1 MTTQPVTHHQPKDNT
16 MNTSTK
22 TISAPQAK
30 AIGRQAADVATA
42 EVDHAGVNP
51 VRPIQLLSGC
61 ALQSLRGN
69 QRSRAGVI
77 EAIENYV
84 DELLAERPEV
94 LDDERGDDVIK
105 ACDEWLKD
113 LRDAL
118 AQQPAAVRVG
128 IEAWVDEHIDG
139 QNLDPDTLTEKD

>member
-30 AIGRQAADVATA
+30 VVGRQAADVATA
-42 EVDHAGVNP
+42 EVNHAGV
-51 VRPIQLLSGC
+51 RPIYLLSGC
-61 ALQSLRGN
+61 VLQSLRGN

-105 ACDEWLKD
+105 ACEEWLEG
-113 LRDAL
+113 LRACM
-118 AQQPAAVRVG
+118 AQQPGAVHDG
-128 IEAWVDEHIDG
+128 IEAWVDDYLSD
-139 QNLDPDTLTEKD
+139 QDLDPDTLEEIN

>member
-1 MTTQPVTHHQPKDNT
+1 
-16 MNTSTK
+16 MNTKTK
-22 TISAPQAK
+22 TITTQRAEM
-30 AIGRQAADVATA
+30 IGRTAADIATA
-42 EVDHAGVNP
+42 EIDHAGV
-51 VRPIQLLSGC
+51 RPIYLLSGC
-61 ALQSLRGN
+61 VLQSLRGN

-105 ACDEWLKD
+105 ACDEWLEG

-118 AQQPAAVRVG
+118 AQQPAAVRRGV
-128 IEAWVDEHIDG
+128 EAWVDDYLSDHEI
-139 QNLDPDTLTEKD
+139 N

>member
-1 MTTQPVTHHQPKDNT
+1 
-16 MNTSTK
+16 MNTNTK
-22 TISAPQAK
+22 TITTQKAE
-30 AIGRQAADVATA
+30 AIGRQAADVAMA

-105 ACDEWLKD
+105 ACEEWLEG
-113 LRDAL
+113 LRACM
-118 AQQPAAVRVG
+118 AQQPGAVHDG
-128 IEAWVDEHIDG
+128 IEAWVDDYLSD
-139 QNLDPDTLTEKD
+139 QDLDPDTLEEIN